1 MSNHRSISSPKK
13 FIIAKDLLLD
23 PSAYIHDFGNKALIV
38 CDVFFLDT
46 VNTTT
51 KFNLQKN
58 NVGSVIEK
66 FAGECTQKEVDRLC
80 EIREKNNC
88 DVIVGIGG
96 GKTLDAAKA
105 VAYQHK
111 KPVIIV
117 PTIASTDAP
126 CTALSV
132 LYKENGEFDKYL
144 FLPENPDAVLADPN
158 VLVKAPARFFSAG
171 IGDAL
176 ATYFEARACYNADG
190 LNLILRKPS
199 ATGLAIA
206 KLCFDLLKANVE
218 QAMISVENK
227 VSSPAFEACLEA
239 TIYASGVGAES
250 GGLAAAHAVNNG
262 MSVVPELHRAQHGE
276 KVVFGL
282 LTQLVLENTPKEE
295 LEEVINII
303 KIAKLPLCLEDFG
316 LKEWKE
322 EDWRAVAQVAC
333 AEGDTMGNMVRKV
346 TAKDVYDAMK
356 VADSLGKYYRDK

>member
-1 MSNHRSISSPKK
+1 MSSHRSISSPKK

-23 PSAYIHDFGNKALIV
+23 PSAYINDLGHQALII
-38 CDVFFLDT
+38 CDVFFLET
-46 VNTTT
+46 VNSTT
-51 KFNLQKN
+51 KSNLQKN
-58 NVGSVIEK
+58 HVASVIEK

-80 EIREKNNC
+80 AIREKNGC

-111 KPVIIV
+111 KPVVVV

-144 FLPENPDAVLADPN
+144 FLPENPDTVLADPN

-176 ATYFEARACYNADG
+176 ATYFEARACYGADG

-199 ATGLAIA
+199 ITGMAIA
-206 KLCFDLLKANVE
+206 KLCFEQLKANVE

-239 TIYASGVGAES
+239 AIYSSGVGAES

-282 LTQLVLENTPKEE
+282 LTQLVLENAPQAE
-295 LEEVINII
+295 LEEVIKII

-316 LKEWKE
+316 LTEWKE
-322 EDWRAVAQVAC
+322 KDWRAVAEVAC
-333 AEGDTMGNMVRKV
+333 AESDTMTNMVKKV
-346 TAKDVYDAMK
+346 TANDVYDAMK
-356 VADSLGKYYRDK
+356 IADSLGKYYRDK